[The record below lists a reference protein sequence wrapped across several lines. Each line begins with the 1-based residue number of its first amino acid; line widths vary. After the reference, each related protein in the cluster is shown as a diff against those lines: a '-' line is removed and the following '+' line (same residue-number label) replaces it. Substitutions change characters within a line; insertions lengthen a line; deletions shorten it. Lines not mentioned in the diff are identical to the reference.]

1 MASKEQQQ
9 PATSIAYLTS
19 KPPKSWCAN
28 SLLASFIVNHTA
40 ALDLT
45 LYQ

>member
-9 PATSIAYLTS
+9 LAASIAYLTS
-19 KPPKSWCAN
+19 KLPKSWCTN
-28 SLLASFIVNHTA
+28 SLLASFIVNHTV